1 MCLKAKL
8 SLLSLLVLL
17 HLTNDQSVLI
27 FQMCAMTNG
36 SEYETI
42 SKLESIF
49 VNCRENIFFCEV
61 VYNIYSKLK
70 S

>member
-1 MCLKAKL
+1 MCLKVTFFI
-8 SLLSLLVLL
+8 SLVA
-17 HLTNDQSVLI
+17 LTNDQSVLI
-27 FQMCAMTNG
+27 FQICAMTNG

-49 VNCRENIFFCEV
+49 VNCRENIFFFEV
-61 VYNIYSKLK
+61 IYNIYSKLK